1 MTDLLVN
8 LYAHRLDALGARVA
22 DVDAVIRRALPPEL
36 HIVAAWAETHFSA
49 YWGSE
54 VRVAMAHQPP
64 GCLVATVDGA
74 LVGFACYDATA
85 RGYFGPTGVDPSH
98 RGRRIGLALF
108 YHALM
113 AMKAMGYGYAI
124 IGAAGP
130 IDFYADAVGATP
142 IASAGEDLYRG
153 LLRVDPVQTGKA

>member
-8 LYAHRLDALGARVA
+8 LYSHRLDALGARVA
-22 DVDAVIRRALPPEL
+22 DVDAVIRPALPPEF
-36 HIVAAWAETHFSA
+36 HIVAEWAETRFSA

-64 GCLVATVDGA
+64 ACLVATIDGA
-74 LVGFACYDATA
+74 LVGFACYDTTA
-85 RGYFGPTGVDPSH
+85 RGFFGPTGVDESF

-108 YHALM
+108 YHALA
-113 AMKAMGYGYAI
+113 AMKAMGYAYAI

-130 IDFYADAVGATP
+130 ISFYADAVGAIP
-142 IASAGEDLYRG
+142 IETDGEDIYRG
-153 LLRVDPVQTGKA
+153 LLRVKPQDAGKA